1 MGGNR
6 RRGEFREALKRLK
19 EAYSLALFHREDE
32 LFPFLRDSVIQRFEI
47 AVELM
52 WKAVRERLIEEGIE
66 CRSPKGC
73 VRAFFEGG
81 FVDGETAGKL
91 LKLIDLRNLTS
102 RTYNQE
108 VAQELFEEVGR
119 FLKALEQ
126 VEELINKSSQ
136 L

>member
-73 VRAFFEGG
+73 VRAFLKG
-81 FVDGETAGKL
+81 VSLMGK
-91 LKLIDLRNLTS
+91 R
-102 RTYNQE
+102 R
-108 VAQELFEEVGR
+108 G
-119 FLKALEQ
+119 
-126 VEELINKSSQ
+126 SS
-136 L
+136 LS